1 MMRSILFLCVTNSA
15 RSQMAEGL
23 ARHLLGSDIRV
34 QSAGSQPTTLNTLAV
49 EAMAEVGIDISD
61 QRANS
66 VDTIDPTSINTV
78 ITLCAGEVCPVFPG
92 KVRRFHWP
100 IPDPAAATP
109 GEGDEECLQRFRQT
123 CDQIKGRIEVLAA
136 LLDQPPAIQS
146 TEFHA
151 SIRVADLPR
160 SVRFYAWLLGIEPKE
175 WTHRYAIFLRP
186 DLGLNFVLLVS
197 DGKVLHRD
205 TLYHLGVAV
214 PDKAAVVE
222 AYHKARVLGA
232 HIEKPPRTTWK
243 GTPLHELWLKDPDGN
258 LIEIYARLT
267 DDELAKKPMDEAP
280 QFLVPGMEQAGT

>member
-1 MMRSILFLCVTNSA
+1 MTRSILFLCVANSA

-23 ARHLLGSDIRV
+23 ACRLLGSDTRV
-34 QSAGSQPTTLNTLAV
+34 QSAGSEPTTLNLLSV
-49 EAMAEVGIDISD
+49 EAMAEVGIDISG
-61 QRANS
+61 QYAKS
-66 VDTIDPTSINTV
+66 VDAMDSKFVDTV
-78 ITLCAGEVCPVFPG
+78 ITLCAEEVCPVFPG

-100 IPDPAAATP
+100 IPDPAATSS
-109 GEGDEECLQRFRQT
+109 GEGHEERLQRFRQAR
-123 CDQIKGRIEVLAA
+123 DQIKGRIEVLAA

-175 WTHRYAIFLRP
+175 WTHRYAILLRP

-267 DDELAKKPMDEAP
+267 DDELAQRPKDEAP
-280 QFLVPGMEQAGT
+280 QFLVPAMEQVGT

>member
-1 MMRSILFLCVTNSA
+1 MMRSILFLCVANSA

-34 QSAGSQPTTLNTLAV
+34 QSAGSEPATLNPLSV
-49 EAMAEVGIDISD
+49 EAMAEIGIDISG
-61 QRANS
+61 QHAKS
-66 VDTIDPTSINTV
+66 VDSMDPKSVNTV
-78 ITLCAGEVCPVFPG
+78 VTLCAEEVCPVFPG

-100 IPDPAAATP
+100 IPDPAATSS
-109 GEGDEECLQRFRQT
+109 GEGHEERLQRFRQAR
-123 CDQIKGRIEVLAA
+123 DQIKGRIKVLAA
-136 LLDQPPAIQS
+136 LLNLPPVIQS
-146 TEFHA
+146 TEFHG
-151 SIRVADLPR
+151 SIRVNDLPR

-214 PDKAAVVE
+214 PDKAAVVD

-243 GTPLHELWLKDPDGN
+243 GTPLHELWLSDPDGN
-258 LIEIYARLT
+258 LVEIYARLT

-280 QFLVPGMEQAGT
+280 QFLVPAMEQVGT